1 MKNLGIAPAAPLA
14 LVLTDRVFNRRVSR
28 VSLSLLSYYIM
39 RYVGFHPVKREH
51 SDKELT
57 VSTLCCVVSEL
68 NEGFAGF
75 PSPFGFHP
83 VKREHSDKDLTVST
97 LYCLQVYSLY
107 NI

>member
-1 MKNLGIAPAAPLA
+1 
-14 LVLTDRVFNRRVSR
+14 
-28 VSLSLLSYYIM
+28 M
-39 RYVGFHPVKREH
+39 RYVGFHPVNREH

-83 VKREHSDKDLTVST
+83 VKREHSDKEKIGHS
-97 LYCLQVYSLY
+97 SRRASGPSF
-107 NI
+107 